1 MGTAHRPQPR
11 ARCLMRLLI
20 LFLLSLPFGA
30 HAANAP
36 VWNAQSVLHAI
47 ASTQVQT
54 VQFSEEKFLGVLD
67 TPLLSQGVLTF
78 RPPDGLEKHTT
89 APQDE
94 LMTLQGQALTY
105 TRQGKTY
112 QLDLTEHPEAAAY
125 AVGIRAL
132 LTGDIAV
139 LQRSYLLQLSGD
151 AAHWSLQLLPTDPRL
166 LSLIKAIS
174 VTGSGGYLHL
184 IEYDQADGDRS
195 VMTLAPES
203 KAPAAP

>member
-1 MGTAHRPQPR
+1 
-11 ARCLMRLLI
+11 MRLFI
-20 LFLLSLPFGA
+20 LCLLSLSLSA
-30 HAANAP
+30 HAADAP
-36 VWNAQSVLHAI
+36 AWNAQLVLHAI
-47 ASTQVQT
+47 ASTQGQT

-67 TPLLSQGVLTF
+67 TPLLSQGELTF

-89 APQDE
+89 APQNE
-94 LMTLQGQALTY
+94 RMTIQGQALTY

-125 AVGIRAL
+125 AVSIRAL
-132 LTGDIAV
+132 LTGDIAA
-139 LQRSYLLQLSGD
+139 LQQSYLLQFSGD

-174 VTGSGGYLHL
+174 VTGSGGYLHI

-203 KAPAAP
+203 KPPASP